1 MNLVEFLGVGIAFI
15 LAVTLHEAAHG
26 VVAFFLGDDTASKA
40 GRVTLNPMA
49 HVDPIGSIILPGA
62 LMLAGT
68 PFLFGYAKPVPVNF
82 NRLRFKNL
90 GVILVAGAGPCMN
103 FMLALLA
110 ACLLHINGDQSTL
123 GNDILVH
130 SVRMNVILCVFNLL
144 PILPFDGGR
153 ILHALSPRTLKTILE
168 KIEPYTF
175 FGLLM
180 LLWVPF
186 LTQYLLSKEIDIFRM
201 ILMPPYELFLRAI
214 LTITGHSA

>member
-1 MNLVEFLGVGIAFI
+1 MNILEFLGLGIAFV

-26 VVAFFLGDDTASKA
+26 LVAFFLGDDTASKE
-40 GRVTLNPMA
+40 GRVTLNPIV
-49 HVDPIGSIILPGA
+49 HIDPIGSILLPGA

-82 NRLRFKNL
+82 SRLRLKNL
-90 GVILVAGAGPCMN
+90 GVILVAGAGPLMN
-103 FMLALLA
+103 FMLAFLA
-110 ACLLHINGDQSTL
+110 AFLLHVNGSQSTL

-130 SVRMNVILCVFNLL
+130 SVRMNIVLGVFNLL
-144 PILPFDGGR
+144 PFLPFDGGR
-153 ILHALSPRTLKTILE
+153 ILHALSPQSLKKILE

-186 LTQYLLSKEIDIFRM
+186 LTKALFSKEIDIFRM
-201 ILMPPYELFLRAI
+201 LIMPPYEFFLRFI
-214 LTITGHSA
+214 LIITGHGA

>member
-1 MNLVEFLGVGIAFI
+1 MNLIEFLGVGIAFV

-26 VVAFFLGDDTASKA
+26 LVAFFLGDDTASKA
-40 GRVTLNPMA
+40 GRVTLNPIA

-82 NRLRFKNL
+82 NRLRFDNL
-90 GVILVAGAGPCMN
+90 GVILVAGAGPFMN
-103 FMLALLA
+103 FMLAILA
-110 ACLLHINGDQSTL
+110 AFLLHINGAQSTL

-130 SVRMNVILCVFNLL
+130 SIRMNIVLCVFNLL

-153 ILHALSPRTLKTILE
+153 IVHALSPHAFKKILE

-186 LTQYLLSKEIDIFRM
+186 LTKAVISREIDVFRM
-201 ILMPPYELFLRAI
+201 LIMPPYEFFLSLVLI
-214 LTITGHSA
+214 ITGHGS